1 MPRVGI
7 AGYSSSLR
15 LALHAT
21 EHTTHT
27 VQLPFLGLFAYP
39 RSLCRPRRVKL
50 GFGVCLVTERDPIMT
65 AKQIAS
71 LDRISNGRVIFGA
84 GVGWNREEMEN
95 HGTNFTARWRILR
108 ERILAMQ
115 TIWREDEPSFHGE

>member
-1 MPRVGI
+1 M
-7 AGYSSSLR
+7 
-15 LALHAT
+15 T
-21 EHTTHT
+21 
-27 VQLPFLGLFAYP
+27 
-39 RSLCRPRRVKL
+39 RRVKL
-50 GFGVCLVTERDPIMT
+50 ASGVCLVTERDPIMT

-84 GVGWNREEMEN
+84 SAGWNREEMEN

-115 TIWREDEPSFHGE
+115 TIWRENEPSFHGE